1 MKIALVSPYDF
12 AYPGGVTNHIANLA
26 HQLIEMGHQVSI
38 LTPLSNTRVKDLR
51 EYMVP
56 LGRPI
61 AIRTGDSIAR
71 ISISAWL
78 APRLRNLLNKG
89 DFDIV
94 HLHEP
99 LAPLVPLGVLY
110 LSNAV
115 NVGTFH
121 AYHGSQRWYRILYP
135 ILKPAFNKLHG
146 RIVVSDAAR
155 QMNDRVFPA
164 TYDVIPNGIDL
175 PHFVNA
181 SPMEEFADEK
191 TNIVFVGRKDKRKGL
206 QYLVEAFSHLKWG
219 FPNIRLIVVGPGRM
233 PLRLQRFIKKNKVK
247 DIVFTGSVSYDD
259 LPRYYHSADIF
270 CAPNTGKESFG
281 IVLLEAMAANKPIV
295 ATDIDGFRCVMSQG
309 EQGILVPP
317 RDSRALADALTI
329 LIRNPALRERMGN
342 RGRRDVEQYDWK
354 QVATRLVDYYNALL
368 EQHGSSPS

>member
-78 APRLRNLLNKG
+78 APKLRNLLNKG

-135 ILKPAFNKLHG
+135 ILKPAFKRLHG

-155 QMNDRVFPA
+155 RMNDRVFPA
-164 TYDVIPNGIDL
+164 TYDIIPNGIDL

-206 QYLVEAFSHLKWG
+206 QYLVEAYSHLKWG
-219 FPNIRLIVVGPGRM
+219 FPNIRLIVVGPGRA

-295 ATDIDGFRCVMSQG
+295 ASDIDGFRCVMSQG
-309 EQGILVPP
+309 EQGLLVPP
-317 RDSRALADALTI
+317 KDSRALADALTI

-354 QVATRLVDYYNALL
+354 QVATRVVDYYSALL